1 MVYSVVTE
9 CPHCG
14 QPMTVRFGVK
24 LPPKKAEFLDMIEQV
39 TKGRGGIE
47 LESLASVFYPGVSK
61 TVAKQRAKVHICQIN
76 DLLLSTDYRIVNR
89 DGLYRL
95 VEQAEAA

>member
-1 MVYSVVTE
+1 MTE

-14 QPMTVRFGVK
+14 QPMTVRFGVR
-24 LPPKKAEFLDMIEQV
+24 LPPKKAEFLDMIEKV
-39 TKGRGGIE
+39 TTGRGGIE

-61 TVAKQRAKVHICQIN
+61 TVAKQRAKVHVNQIN
-76 DLLLSTDYRIVNR
+76 DLLVSTDWRIVNR

-95 VEQAEAA
+95 VEQVEAA